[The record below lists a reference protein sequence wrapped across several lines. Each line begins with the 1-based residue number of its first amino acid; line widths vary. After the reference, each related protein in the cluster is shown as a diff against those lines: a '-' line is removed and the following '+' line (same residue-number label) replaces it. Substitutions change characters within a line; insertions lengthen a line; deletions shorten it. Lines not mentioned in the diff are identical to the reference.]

1 MLKLSTLPRIA
12 YLLVIIIIFAVIL
25 TIASLKA
32 NPSEEEAAVSPAE
45 SGQAA
50 ATPAAKVQD
59 SAGQTNPTAT
69 AQAGVVRYDHHGNPI
84 REDPIYEKV
93 VESGVTV
100 EFTAEDFLGI
110 GGRGSEIAP
119 ELFEG
124 ELARLKFRIGQ
135 ADTTAAIP
143 ELRPSVWMTLRQVAA
158 DQGNSPDR
166 SCQEKVQDYVAGTL
180 TARPDINLNSYFILS
195 LNNDASISVI
205 DPMVDVA
212 GMTNLFALLQLPQP
226 GQDWAMSSDQQQLF
240 VTIPA
245 ADQVAVA
252 NLEQF
257 QMVQHLEAGRN
268 PVRVAFQPDQK
279 YLWVGND
286 VAQGAESGVTVINPV
301 GLKVLAHLPTG
312 AGRHE
317 LAFSADS
324 RYVFV
329 SNSNAGT
336 VSVLDAQQLVPVKE
350 LKIGPQPV
358 AVAVSAQTGA
368 VYVAEAD
375 RGEIVVL
382 DGRQLTELTRMKAA
396 PGLAAL
402 SFAPGGRWGFA
413 LNPRAGQVTIF
424 DAANNTVSQVVSV
437 EGGPDQ
443 ITFSQT
449 SAYIRSGGAPAVTAL
464 ALADLEAGKKP
475 AAVNLAIGQNA
486 TGVFPNPAAA
496 GAMLATPGD
505 GAVIMA
511 NPADD
516 QIYYYV
522 EGSQIAQGG
531 FQGHGLYP
539 RAVQVIDR
547 SLREEAPGVYAGSV
561 RLPHSGKY
569 EVAFLL
575 DSPRIVHCFE
585 LTVKPNP
592 QLAQEQQAA
601 PPKLAF
607 QTAGQPLK
615 VGQPFKLQFTL
626 TNPDTAKPVADLQD
640 VLALANQTG
649 GNWNQRYVATSLGEG
664 RYEIELTVPSPGLY
678 NLFFA
683 VPSLQVNF
691 DGLPNLNLKAN
702 ATKAAP

>member
-1 MLKLSTLPRIA
+1 MLKLSTLPRIT
-12 YLLVIIIIFAVIL
+12 YLLFIGLVFAAIL
-25 TIASLKA
+25 TVASLKA
-32 NPSEEEAAVSPAE
+32 NRSEEVAAPQATTVAEATNIPQVGDKADPLEPA
-45 SGQAA
+45 APA
-50 ATPAAKVQD
+50 ATEVA
-59 SAGQTNPTAT
+59 
-69 AQAGVVRYDHHGNPI
+69 RYNHHGNPI

-100 EFTAEDFLGI
+100 EFTAENFLGV

-143 ELRPSVWMTLRQVAA
+143 ELRPAVWMTLRQAAA

-212 GMTNLFALLQLPQP
+212 GMTNLFALMELPQA
-226 GQDWAMSSDQQQLF
+226 GQDWAMSGDGQQLF
-240 VTIPA
+240 VTIPTT
-245 ADQVAVA
+245 DQVAVA

-257 QMVQHLEAGRN
+257 RVVQHLDGGRN

-301 GLKVLAHLPTG
+301 GLKVLAHIPTG

-324 RYVFV
+324 RTVFV

-350 LKIGPQPV
+350 LKIGPQPA
-358 AVAVSAQTGA
+358 AVAVSAQNGA
-368 VYVAEAD
+368 VYVAEVD

-382 DGRQLTELTRMKAA
+382 DGQDLTELTRMKAA

-424 DAANNTVSQVVSV
+424 DAANNTVSQVVAIA
-437 EGGPDQ
+437 GGPDQ
-443 ITFSQT
+443 ITFSES
-449 SAYIRSGGAPAVTAL
+449 SAYIRSGGAAAVTAL
-464 ALADLEAGKKP
+464 SLADLEAGKKV
-475 AAVNLAIGQNA
+475 AVVNLAVGQNA
-486 TGVFPNPAAA
+486 AGVFPNPAAA
-496 GAMLATPGD
+496 GAMLAAPGE
-505 GAVIMA
+505 GAVLMA

-522 EGSQIAQGG
+522 EGAQAAQGG
-531 FQGHGLYP
+531 FQGHGLFP
-539 RAVQVIDR
+539 RAVQVVDR

-607 QTAGQPLK
+607 LTAGQPLQ

-626 TNPDTAKPVADLQD
+626 TDPDTAKPVAGLTD

-649 GNWNQRYVATSLGEG
+649 GNWNQRYVAKELGAG
-664 RYEIELTVPSPGLY
+664 RYEIELSVPNPGLY
-678 NLFFA
+678 SVFFA
-683 VPSLQVNF
+683 VPSLQLNF
-691 DGLPNLNLKAN
+691 DGLPNLNLKTTALEVE
-702 ATKAAP
+702 K